1 VRKLA
6 SIRKIADILPI
17 ENADA
22 IEVAVVDGWSVVTK
36 KGEYQPGDLA
46 VYFEIDSFV
55 PEHLAPFLTKGNAK
69 AKEYEG
75 IIGNRLRTVKL
86 RGQVSQGLLL
96 GLRDPNVYK
105 ALLGLND
112 VYEGLDVTEQ
122 LGIVKYEPPI
132 PACLAGE
139 VEGMFP
145 GFISKTDQER
155 VQNIIDRKD
164 LLVGTWELTL
174 KLDGSSMTMFTREG
188 EVGVCSRNLWL
199 KDNAANDGNTLVQFA
214 RGIDYTRTLPDVA
227 DLVGFDFALQG
238 EIMGP
243 GVQKNREKF
252 SIHRFFVFDIY
263 NITDSRYLSAGERK
277 EVLDIINIYAP
288 QIEHVPVIFSKFTV
302 TEDNADL
309 DMFLRMAERP
319 SINHKIA
326 EGVVFKNVI
335 DGDKSFKVISNK
347 FLLKEE

>member
-1 VRKLA
+1 
-6 SIRKIADILPI
+6 
-17 ENADA
+17 
-22 IEVAVVDGWSVVTK
+22 
-36 KGEYQPGDLA
+36 
-46 VYFEIDSFV
+46 
-55 PEHLAPFLTKGNAK
+55 
-69 AKEYEG
+69 
-75 IIGNRLRTVKL
+75 
-86 RGQVSQGLLL
+86 
-96 GLRDPNVYK
+96 
-105 ALLGLND
+105 
-112 VYEGLDVTEQ
+112 
-122 LGIVKYEPPI
+122 
-132 PACLAGE
+132 
-139 VEGMFP
+139 
-145 GFISKTDQER
+145 
-155 VQNIIDRKD
+155 
-164 LLVGTWELTL
+164 
-174 KLDGSSMTMFTREG
+174 
-188 EVGVCSRNLWL
+188 
-199 KDNAANDGNTLVQFA
+199 
-214 RGIDYTRTLPDVA
+214 
-227 DLVGFDFALQG
+227 
-238 EIMGP
+238 MGP

>member
-1 VRKLA
+1 MRKLA
-6 SIRKIADILPI
+6 SIRKITNIKPI
-17 ENADA
+17 ANADA
-22 IEVAVVDGWSVVTK
+22 IEVAVVDGWEVVTK

-55 PEHLAPFLTKGNAK
+55 PHELAPFLSKGQSP
-69 AKEYEG
+69 KEFEG
-75 IIGNRLRTVKL
+75 VVGNRLRTVKL

-96 GLRDPNVYK
+96 PLSILDGVVESKLM
-105 ALLGLND
+105 
-112 VYEGLDVTEQ
+112 EGLDVTFP
-122 LGIVKYEPPI
+122 LGIVKYEAPI

-145 GFISKTDQER
+145 SFISKTDQER

-164 LLVGTWELTL
+164 LLVGTWEVTL

-188 EVGVCSRNLWL
+188 DVGVCSRNLWL

-214 RGIDYTRTLPDVA
+214 RSVDYDSMLPLIAQD
-227 DLVGFDFALQG
+227 VGFDFALQG

-252 SIHRFFVFDIY
+252 SKHRFFVFDVY
-263 NITDSRYLSAGERK
+263 NISASRYLTPAERR
-277 EVLDIINIYAP
+277 ELLAVVNEFNAT
-288 QIEHVPVIFSKFTV
+288 IEHVPVIYEEFEV
-302 TEDNADL
+302 TEEMTNMED
-309 DMFLRMAERP
+309 FLAQANRP

-326 EGVVFKNVI
+326 EGVVYKRVDN
-335 DGDKSFKVISNK
+335 GDKSFKVISNA